1 MKVYRD
7 EDADLNLLSGKRIAI
22 LGFGSQGKAQA
33 LNLRDS
39 GLEITIG
46 LRPQSPSRKK
56 AEQLGFE
63 VQSLS
68 ESCSRAEL
76 ISFLIPDQVQ
86 KEVYQEEVRKNL
98 KEGECLIFAHAFSV
112 HFKLVQPPDHVD
124 VILVAP
130 HGPGEVMRKRFQAGL
145 GVSGFVGVFEN
156 RTGKALQRALAYA
169 KGIGLTRTG
178 VLETTFEHEAL
189 GDLFG
194 EQAVLCGGLA
204 ELLKAGF
211 ETLVGEGLPPENAY
225 LECVHQ
231 LDLIVDLVK
240 KYGIAGMYSRI
251 SELAEF
257 GSYVNGPRIIGERTR
272 MAMRAILEEIRKG
285 EFTEQFMKS
294 HRKGFEAFKEKRQ
307 KEAAHPINQVFRD
320 IGESFSSE

>member
-1 MKVYRD
+1 LRVYR
-7 EDADLNLLSGKRIAI
+7 ETDADLDLLKGKRIAI
-22 LGFGSQGKAQA
+22 LGLGGQGKAQA

-39 GLEITIG
+39 GLEVTIG
-46 LRPQSPSRKK
+46 LRPQSPSKKK
-56 AEQLGFE
+56 AEELGFE

-68 ESCSRAEL
+68 ESCLGAEL
-76 ISFLIPDQVQ
+76 ISFLIPDQVH
-86 KEVYQEEVRKNL
+86 KEVYEQEVRKNL
-98 KEGECLIFAHAFSV
+98 KEGKCLVFAHAFSI
-112 HFKLVQPPDHVD
+112 HFKLIEPPDHVD

-130 HGPGEVMRKRFQAGL
+130 HGPGEVMRQRFQAGL

-156 RTGKALQRALAYA
+156 RTGKALQKALAYA
-169 KGIGLTRTG
+169 KGIGLTRSG
-178 VLETTFEHEAL
+178 VMETSFEHEAL

-194 EQAVLCGGLA
+194 EQAVLCGGLV
-204 ELLKAGF
+204 ELLEAGF

-231 LDLIVDLVK
+231 LDLIVDLIK
-240 KYGIAGMYSRI
+240 RFGIAGMYSRI

-257 GSYVNGPRIIGERTR
+257 GSYVNGPRIIGERAR

-294 HRKGFEAFKEKRQ
+294 YRKGFEALKEKRQ
-307 KEAAHPINQVFRD
+307 KEAAHPINQVFRN

>member
-1 MKVYRD
+1 MRVYR
-7 EDADLNLLSGKRIAI
+7 ETDADLDLLKGKRIAI
-22 LGFGSQGKAQA
+22 LGLGGQGKAQA

-39 GLEITIG
+39 GLEVTIG
-46 LRPQSPSRKK
+46 LRPQSPSKKK
-56 AEQLGFE
+56 AEELGFE

-68 ESCSRAEL
+68 ESCLGAEL
-76 ISFLIPDQVQ
+76 ISFLIPDQVH
-86 KEVYQEEVRKNL
+86 KEVYEQEVRKNL
-98 KEGECLIFAHAFSV
+98 KEGKCLVFAHAFSI
-112 HFKLVQPPDHVD
+112 HFKLIEPPDHVD

-130 HGPGEVMRKRFQAGL
+130 HGPGEVMRQRFQAGL

-156 RTGKALQRALAYA
+156 RTGKALQKALAYA
-169 KGIGLTRTG
+169 KGIGLTRSG
-178 VLETTFEHEAL
+178 VMETSFEHEAL

-194 EQAVLCGGLA
+194 EQAVLCGGLV
-204 ELLKAGF
+204 ELLEAGF

-231 LDLIVDLVK
+231 LDLIVDLIK
-240 KYGIAGMYSRI
+240 RFGIAGMYSRI

-257 GSYVNGPRIIGERTR
+257 GSYVNGPRIIGERAR

-294 HRKGFEAFKEKRQ
+294 YRKGFEALKEKRQ
-307 KEAAHPINQVFRD
+307 KEAAHPINQVFRN